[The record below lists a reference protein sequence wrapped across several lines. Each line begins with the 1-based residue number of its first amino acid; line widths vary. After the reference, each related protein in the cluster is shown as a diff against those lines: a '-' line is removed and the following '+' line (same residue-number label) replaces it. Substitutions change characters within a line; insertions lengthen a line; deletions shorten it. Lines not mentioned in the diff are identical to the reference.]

1 MAQQQ
6 NDSGTTGIGDDDLD
20 ENGQADATHDQSE
33 TGGSGGAGLTRNNGN
48 DVNDHNERNE
58 RNGGPGSVAA
68 PAKPLHPATLSGAR
82 GATDTTSEQAGGS
95 ETGLG
100 TPETSANQSPADLAP
115 ATRAP
120 DA

>member
-33 TGGSGGAGLTRNNGN
+33 TGGSGGAGLTRNEGN
-48 DVNDHNERNE
+48 D
-58 RNGGPGSVAA
+58 GPGSVAA

-82 GATDTTSEQAGGS
+82 GAADTTSEQAGGS

-100 TPETSANQSPADLAP
+100 TSETSANQSPADLAP
-115 ATRAP
+115 AARAP

>member
-1 MAQQQ
+1 MTEQQ

-20 ENGQADATHDQSE
+20 ENGQADATPDQAE
-33 TGGSGGAGLTRNNGN
+33 TGGSGGAGLTRNEGNG
-48 DVNDHNERNE
+48 
-58 RNGGPGSVAA
+58 GSVAA
-68 PAKPLHPATLSGAR
+68 QPKPVHTATLSGAR

-115 ATRAP
+115 AARAP